1 MVQVTY
7 LGKLRRTRQYL
18 SEQRALQAIRNWL
31 SKQNGNVSAILYQ
44 PQQAPIT
51 FTHLSQLPE
60 PALKT
65 TDFYRSKAWLA
76 LRANAFERFGNRCQ
90 CCGASPQHGAVLH
103 VDHIK
108 PRSHFPELA
117 LSINNLQILCA
128 ECNLGKS
135 NRFETQSRD

>member
-60 PALKT
+60 PAHKT

-76 LRANAFERFGNRCQ
+76 LRADAFERFGNRCH
-90 CCGASPQHGAVLH
+90 CCGASPQQGATLH

-108 PRSHFPELA
+108 PRSRFPQLA
-117 LSINNLQILCA
+117 LCLNNLQILCDQ
-128 ECNLGKS
+128 CNLGKS
-135 NRFETQSRD
+135 NRLETQWRD